1 MLLRSISKHVKDQNW
16 FAVALDFV
24 IVVGGVFIGLQVA
37 NWNEARA
44 SQARSEQYLERIATD
59 LVKEIAIYDDRI
71 QFWRQVSDNGLV
83 VLDEANNGGKLLK
96 PWELLLAYF
105 QASQVAE
112 FFPSNATFEELKSAG
127 ELGLIRDAHLR
138 SQLSEYYAY
147 PGYESLRERP
157 PYREH
162 VRSIIPVRMQL
173 YIWSNCYQTDGGIQ
187 TLKSC
192 SAPAE
197 DSEIQPVIDRLNSSE
212 PILDELRYWVSALE
226 VANIIVQGNSE
237 IARGLLDELM
247 IELGQK
253 SEAAP

>member
-1 MLLRSISKHVKDQNW
+1 MLLRSVTKHVKDQNW

-24 IVVGGVFIGLQVA
+24 IVVFGVFIGIQVA
-37 NWNEARA
+37 NWNEARV
-44 SQARSEQYLERIATD
+44 SQARSEQYLERIAAD

-83 VLDEANNGGKLLK
+83 VLDEANNGGTSPK

-112 FFPSNATFEELKSAG
+112 FFPSNAAFEELKSAG

-157 PYREH
+157 LYREH

-173 YIWSNCYQTDGGIQ
+173 YIWSNCYQTAGGIQ

-192 SAPAE
+192 PSPAE
-197 DSEIQPVIDRLNSSE
+197 DSEVHRVIDRLKSNDS
-212 PILDELRYWVSALE
+212 ILDELRYWVSALE
-226 VANIIVQGNSE
+226 VANIIVQGNSKTAKE
-237 IARGLLDELM
+237 LHEELLTQLD
-247 IELGQK
+247 GK
-253 SEAAP
+253 NKVTP